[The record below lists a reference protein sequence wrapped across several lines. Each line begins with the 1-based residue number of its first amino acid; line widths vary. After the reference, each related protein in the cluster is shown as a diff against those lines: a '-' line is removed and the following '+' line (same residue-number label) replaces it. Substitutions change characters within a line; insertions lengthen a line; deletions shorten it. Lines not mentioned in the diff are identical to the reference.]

1 MRCLERN
8 KRLLYYAKYIGRSE
22 GRDSDGFLT
31 GEEMLEYEDAKAW
44 RVNITPATGDV
55 SQQAFGAFQDYT
67 AVLCTT
73 DDCPV
78 TEESRLWIGRAPKTA
93 HNYVVKRIAKS
104 LNSTLIAV
112 KELPGK

>member
-8 KRLLYYAKYIGRSE
+8 KRLLYYAKYVGSSE
-22 GRDSDGFLT
+22 SRDPDGFLT
-31 GEEMLEYEDAKAW
+31 GEDVLEYEEAKAW
-44 RVNITPATGDV
+44 RVNVAPATGDV

-78 TEESRLWIGRAPKTA
+78 TEESRLWIDRMPNKS